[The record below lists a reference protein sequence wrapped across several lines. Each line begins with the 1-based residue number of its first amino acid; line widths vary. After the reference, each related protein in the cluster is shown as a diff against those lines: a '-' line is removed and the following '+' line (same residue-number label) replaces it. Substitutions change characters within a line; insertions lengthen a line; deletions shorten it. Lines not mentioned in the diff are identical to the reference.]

1 MHLTWNG
8 IRILVW
14 NSMEIQCNRIE
25 MKWNWIEM
33 GMKCNVMKW
42 NNFFL
47 FFRFD
52 FYFIL

>member
-25 MKWNWIEM
+25 MELNWNGNEM
-33 GMKCNVMKW
+33 
-42 NNFFL
+42 
-47 FFRFD
+47 
-52 FYFIL
+52 